1 MNLNL
6 LKSVKGILGA
16 VAPTIGTAL
25 GGPMGGMAAKMVAE
39 ALGVDNDPKKI
50 EKAIQAATP
59 EQLAELKQID
69 ADFDIKMKELDV
81 DLFALETADIQSAR
95 GMFSKDWTA
104 RIIGITVVGGFMGY
118 IFLVTI
124 QPPEQNSEALI
135 NLVLGYL
142 GGLASAIISF
152 YFGASNTSNKDQ
164 QMVIQ
169 TTNLYK
175 ALELKYEAQEAE
187 AKANL
192 EIYFKNSAGIGEHP
206 DVVEAMDQQIDKL
219 SQAQDKLNALKELT
233 L

>member
-6 LKSVKGILGA
+6 LKGVKGILGA

-59 EQLAELKQID
+59 EQLAELKKID
-69 ADFDIKMKELDV
+69 ADFDVKMKELDV
-81 DLFALETADIQSAR
+81 DLFALETADIQR

-118 IFLVTI
+118 IFLVTL

-152 YFGASNTSNKDQ
+152 YFGASNTS
-164 QMVIQ
+164 
-169 TTNLYK
+169 
-175 ALELKYEAQEAE
+175 
-187 AKANL
+187 
-192 EIYFKNSAGIGEHP
+192 KN
-206 DVVEAMDQQIDKL
+206 DD
-219 SQAQDKLNALKELT
+219 
-233 L
+233 